1 MKDVL
6 SKLKELNIVS
16 PEEIKTIEI
25 QLDLLVKLAQLNKK
39 EIFADSIKFF
49 SFLVDS
55 NIALSDFLSKDND
68 IPSTIELYVEIK
80 RHFPC
85 MLKIVRAYL
94 DYAVNQSEGSLLVGH
109 HYAFYIYND
118 MESNYPESLKILADM
133 DVSQKATSKQIKDTS
148 RYLENQFDNFID
160 DDNDYQQEALR
171 EFAVMHHSNKGCVT
185 NLMLIADDYLATSNF
200 TLLVEVIRFKRFL
213 NQNNIICRK
222 PMP

>member
-39 EIFADSIKFF
+39 EIFANSIKFF
-49 SFLVDS
+49 KFLADS
-55 NIALSDFLSKDND
+55 NVALSDFLSKDND
-68 IPSTIELYVEIK
+68 IPSTIEFYVEIK
-80 RHFPC
+80 RYFPR
-85 MLKIVRAYL
+85 MLKIVKAYL
-94 DYAVNQSEGSLLVGH
+94 DYAVNQSEGFLLDGH
-109 HYAFYIYND
+109 YHAFYIYND
-118 MESNYPESLKILADM
+118 MESNYPESLKILGDM
-133 DVSQKATSKQIKDTS
+133 DVSQEATSKQIKHAS
-148 RYLENQFDNFID
+148 HYLEIQFDNFID
-160 DDNDYQQEALR
+160 NSDYQQEALR
-171 EFAVMHHSNKGCVT
+171 EFAVMLHSNEGCVT
-185 NLMLIADDYLATSNF
+185 DLMLIADDYLATSNF